1 MLATGFKLE
10 DGLEDDGVAELGRLK
25 PKVPVTKGYG
35 EVQENGVAPED
46 DIPDF
51 LRGLKRR

>member
-1 MLATGFKLE
+1 VLATGFKLE

-35 EVQENGVAPED
+35 EGQESGVAPED

>member
-1 MLATGFKLE
+1 VLATGFKLE

-35 EVQENGVAPED
+35 EGQENGVAPED